1 MGKQV
6 IISIGREY
14 GSAGHVIAGLLA
26 KKLDM
31 EIYDK
36 NLLDEVA
43 NVKHI
48 DTNNLSKYDEKPRIF
63 FISRTVNGYSNS
75 PEENVAQLQLA
86 LLKSKAADGDSF
98 VVVGRC
104 ADDLFRGMDNFI
116 SVFIYADKDA
126 RIKRTIERHP
136 ELNEKQA
143 IKKIHYHDKRRS
155 AYHDYFSKGGK
166 WGEKSNYDLCVN
178 STRLGIEG
186 TVDFLYNYVQQR
198 INK

>member
-86 LLKSKAADGDSF
+86 LLNRSG
-98 VVVGRC
+98 GRRFFC
-104 ADDLFRGMDNFI
+104 
-116 SVFIYADKDA
+116 SS
-126 RIKRTIERHP
+126 
-136 ELNEKQA
+136 
-143 IKKIHYHDKRRS
+143 RS
-155 AYHDYFSKGGK
+155 
-166 WGEKSNYDLCVN
+166 L
-178 STRLGIEG
+178 R
-186 TVDFLYNYVQQR
+186 
-198 INK
+198 